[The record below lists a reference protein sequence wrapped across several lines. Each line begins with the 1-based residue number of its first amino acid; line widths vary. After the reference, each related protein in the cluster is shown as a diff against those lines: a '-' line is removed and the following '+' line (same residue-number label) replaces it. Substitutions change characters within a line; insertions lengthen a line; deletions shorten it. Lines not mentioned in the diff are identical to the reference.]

1 MYHSYS
7 ALLLFKIFR
16 FQEEKKKK
24 HSFQNKK
31 KNKKIDASYSI
42 YLLFMGIH
50 IQGGI
55 RIVGGG

>member
-16 FQEEKKKK
+16 FQEEKKK
-24 HSFQNKK
+24 HSFQ
-31 KNKKIDASYSI
+31 NKKIDASYSI